1 MREIGAVYQAYFQ
14 DVYHYAL
21 KLTGE
26 RQLALD
32 LTSDTFMKAIDALDN
47 FRGQSQL
54 RVWLC
59 QITRNLYLSYLRKER
74 RLVPLD
80 GMPEPEAHDAFSDFL
95 DREEAGNLSAISAQI
110 REPYC
115 QVFRLRVWGELP
127 FGEIGGLF
135 GRNANWA
142 CVVYH
147 RARKMIREQYEE
159 ET

>member
-14 DVYHYAL
+14 DVYRYAL
-21 KLTGE
+21 KLAGE
-26 RQLALD
+26 RQWALD
-32 LTSDTFMKAIDALDN
+32 LTSDTFMKALDALDN
-47 FRGQSQL
+47 FRGQCQI

-59 QITRNLYLSYLRKER
+59 QITRNLYLSCLRRQE
-74 RLVPLD
+74 RLVSLHD
-80 GMPEPEAHDAFSDFL
+80 VPEPEAMDAFSLLL
-95 DREEAGNLSAISAQI
+95 DQEEARELAAIARHI
-110 REPYC
+110 RDPYR
-115 QVFRLRVWGELP
+115 QVFRLRVWGEMP
-127 FGEIGGLF
+127 FQEIGSLF